1 MRWLAV
7 GLLCASSA
15 LASDFSAEELRGL
28 TENRAFLKGSVTVVV
43 FLSARCPISNAY
55 GDRLQQAYNNYR
67 GQGVRFLFVDS
78 NVNEEEAE
86 IRKNAGEHGYT
97 FPIFRD
103 IGSRAADRFGAQA
116 TPELFVLDTNAQIQ
130 YHGGVDDAQN
140 PARVHHHS
148 LREALDQVLAGLPVT
163 IAETK
168 SFGCTIKRPRR

>member
-7 GLLCASSA
+7 SLLCASSA

-86 IRKNAGEHGYT
+86 IR
-97 FPIFRD
+97 
-103 IGSRAADRFGAQA
+103 
-116 TPELFVLDTNAQIQ
+116 
-130 YHGGVDDAQN
+130 
-140 PARVHHHS
+140 
-148 LREALDQVLAGLPVT
+148 
-163 IAETK
+163 
-168 SFGCTIKRPRR
+168 